1 MTTIFNILQT
11 FQQCLWMM
19 QKEEH
24 MKIFVRSGL
33 TWLFYSIFGD
43 KLRIGYCQNQY
54 PVFSCPDQFP
64 VLIEDQG
71 HHFETNTLPVL
82 FQISNLRFL
91 SYSEVL
97 LSKTAFIIIFRA
109 SVSLGTEIFFS
120 FWSLHLSLKIF
131 LFLALSWRRFKNFV
145 SFHSYIALVL

>member
-1 MTTIFNILQT
+1 
-11 FQQCLWMM
+11 MM

-24 MKIFVRSGL
+24 MKIFVRSGQ

-71 HHFETNTLPVL
+71 HNFETNTLPVL
-82 FQISNLRFL
+82 FQIYNLSFL
-91 SYSEVL
+91 SYSVVL
-97 LSKTAFIIIFRA
+97 LRKIAFIIIFRA
-109 SVSLGTEIFFS
+109 SVSLGTEIFFLLI
-120 FWSLHLSLKIF
+120 FTFIAKDIFIPGTFLEKI
-131 LFLALSWRRFKNFV
+131 
-145 SFHSYIALVL
+145 